1 MATGLKIF
9 DDFAGDEYYVDYYNG
24 SDSVGLSEGLTAGN
38 AFRTI
43 KYAVETGMP
52 HYGLNT
58 TNGVRFNLLNNAT
71 HVVSSEI
78 DATSLAGRT
87 AYVARV
93 QFVGCTST
101 ANDGGYATISVASS
115 TKLMDTGEDSLDFGF
130 LDISGDNNQV
140 ILNVDRYSWLR
151 EVRIVNNNTGSQS
164 HCLNTGNGTS
174 LANCH
179 LETYTTGPARTQGNN
194 VDLMHNCVVI
204 NHGTGGAAQKVS
216 YAIGSLFI
224 QLGSSPNQVLLSESS
239 NVINCGLLF
248 AGTPTAQYALNVG
261 QGSNIVCGNYIQG
274 AYNGINLGSN
284 CRAEVFGNS
293 HYGIINTHIDS
304 TDTNIYKTPQ
314 REALYTQTSAL
325 YPNVSSGDYTLTGTP
340 DYDRVVGNVG
350 WNGATAVTTDYQNV
364 IGLSRA
370 LPSGG
375 GSSYT
380 NVASAK
386 FTRLE

>member
-1 MATGLKIF
+1 MATGIEIF
-9 DDFAGDEYYVDYYNG
+9 DDFTGDEYYVDYQNG
-24 SDSVGLSEGLTAGN
+24 SDSVGLSEGLTPSN
-38 AFRTI
+38 AFQTI

-71 HVVSSEI
+71 HIVSSEI
-78 DATSLAGRT
+78 STTSLAGRT

-101 ANDGGYATISVASS
+101 ANDGGYATISVAAS

-130 LDISGDNNQV
+130 LDITGDNNQV
-140 ILNVDRYSWLR
+140 ILNIDRYSWLR
-151 EVRIVNNNTGSQS
+151 EVRIVNNNTGTQAY
-164 HCLNTGNGTS
+164 CLNTGTGTS
-174 LANCH
+174 LASCH
-179 LETYTTGPARTQGNN
+179 LETYTNGATRTQSQN
-194 VDLMHNCVVI
+194 VDVMHNCVVI
-204 NHGTGGAAQKVS
+204 NRGNGGAAQKVS
-216 YAIGSLFI
+216 NAVGSLFI
-224 QLGSSPNQVLLSESS
+224 SLGSSPNQTLLAEAS
-239 NVINCGLLF
+239 NVINCGFLF
-248 AGTPTAQYALNVG
+248 AGTPTAQYAIHVG
-261 QGSNIVCGNYIQG
+261 QNSLIVCGNYIQG

-304 TDTNIYKTPQ
+304 TDTNIWRTPQ

-325 YPNVSSGDYTLTGTP
+325 YPNVSSGDYTLTGAP
-340 DYDRVVGNVG
+340 DHDRVVGNVG

-370 LPSGG
+370 LPTGTG
-375 GSSYT
+375 SYT

>member
-1 MATGLKIF
+1 
-9 DDFAGDEYYVDYYNG
+9 
-24 SDSVGLSEGLTAGN
+24 
-38 AFRTI
+38 
-43 KYAVETGMP
+43 
-52 HYGLNT
+52 
-58 TNGVRFNLLNNAT
+58 
-71 HVVSSEI
+71 
-78 DATSLAGRT
+78 
-87 AYVARV
+87 
-93 QFVGCTST
+93 
-101 ANDGGYATISVASS
+101 
-115 TKLMDTGEDSLDFGF
+115 MDTGEDSLDFGF

-140 ILNVDRYSWLR
+140 ILNIDRYSWLR
-151 EVRIVNNNTGSQS
+151 EVRIVNNNTATNGYCLNAGSQ
-164 HCLNTGNGTS
+164 TR

-179 LETYTTGPARTQGNN
+179 LENYTSSGARTQQQSME
-194 VDLMHNCVVI
+194 VMHNCVVI
-204 NHGTGGAAQKVS
+204 NRGTGGAAQKLN

-224 QLGSSPNQVLLSESS
+224 SLGSSPNQSLLTESS
-239 NVINCGLLF
+239 NVINCGFLF
-248 AGTPTAQYALNVG
+248 SGTPTAQYAISVG
-261 QGSNIVCGNYIQG
+261 PNSKLVCGNYIQG

-284 CRAEVFGNS
+284 CLAQVFGNS
-293 HYGIINTHIDS
+293 HHGIINTHIDS

-325 YPNVSSGDYTLTGTP
+325 YPNISSGDYTLTGTP

-380 NVASAK
+380 TVASAK

>member
-9 DDFAGDEYYVDYYNG
+9 DDFAGDEYYVDYQNG
-24 SDSVGLSEGLTAGN
+24 SDSVGASEGLTAGN
-38 AFRTI
+38 AFKTI

-78 DATSLAGRT
+78 STTSLTGRT

-115 TKLMDTGEDSLDFGF
+115 TKLMDTTEDDLDFGF
-130 LDISGDNNQV
+130 LDISGDNNAV
-140 ILNVDRYSWLR
+140 ILNIDRSSWLR
-151 EVRIVNNNTGSQS
+151 EVRIVNS
-164 HCLNTGNGTS
+164 NTGNQSYCLDTGVGTS
-174 LANCH
+174 MANCH
-179 LETYTTGPARTQGNN
+179 LESYTSGTTRTQGNS
-194 VDLMHNCVVI
+194 VEVMYNCVVI
-204 NHGTGGAAQKVS
+204 NRGSGGAAQKVIN
-216 YAIGSLFI
+216 AIGSLFI
-224 QLGSSPNQVLLSESS
+224 SLGSSPNQVLLAESS
-239 NVINCGLLF
+239 NVINCGFLF
-248 AGTPTAQYALNVG
+248 AGTPTAQYAIDVG
-261 QGSNIVCGNYIQG
+261 QNSRLVCGNYIQG

-284 CRAEVFGNS
+284 CLAEVFGNS

-304 TDTNIYKTPQ
+304 VDTNIYKTPQ
-314 REALYTQTSAL
+314 REALYAQTSAL

-375 GSSYT
+375 GSTSY
-380 NVASAK
+380 ALPPK
-386 FTRLE
+386 HTRL

>member
-1 MATGLKIF
+1 MATGIRIF
-9 DDFAGDEYYVDYYNG
+9 DDFVGDEYYVDYTNG
-24 SDSVGLSEGLTAGN
+24 SDSVGASEGLTAGN
-38 AFRTI
+38 AFKTI

-78 DATSLAGRT
+78 STTSLAGRT

-93 QFVGCTST
+93 QFAGCTST
-101 ANDGGYATISVASS
+101 ANDGGYATISVAAS
-115 TKLMDTGEDSLDFGF
+115 TKLMDTGESNLDFGF

-140 ILNVDRYSWLR
+140 ILNINRYSWLR
-151 EVRIVNNNTGSQS
+151 EVRIVNTNTGTQS
-164 HCLNTGNGTS
+164 YCLNTGPGTS

-179 LETYTTGPARTQGNN
+179 LETYTSGTQRTQG
-194 VDLMHNCVVI
+194 DSITLLHNCVVI
-204 NHGTGGAAQKVS
+204 NRGNGGAAQKVQN
-216 YAIGSLFI
+216 AVGSLFI
-224 QLGSSPNQVLLSESS
+224 SLGSSPNQTLLSESS
-239 NVINCGLLF
+239 NVINCGFLF
-248 AGTPTAQYALNVG
+248 DGTPTAQYAMAVG
-261 QGSNIVCGNYIQG
+261 QNSAVVCGNYIQG
-274 AYNGINLGSN
+274 AYNGINLQSN

-293 HYGIINTHIDS
+293 HYGIINSHIDS
-304 TDTNIYKTPQ
+304 TDTNIYISPQ

-340 DYDRVVGNVG
+340 DYDRVAGDVG
-350 WNGATAVTTDYQNV
+350 WNGATAVTTGYQNV

-375 GSSYT
+375 SSYT
-380 NVASAK
+380 PAASAK